1 MYKKQL
7 LQCVYNYFDAWN
19 NADAKA
25 VAAFFTDDAVY
36 IDTALNKEYRGIEI
50 EQYVAATLSAT
61 MGRIHFSIIEE
72 PVINGNIVFLQSSL
86 KVSTGKDSQL
96 LESAELIKFV
106 DNRIV
111 MIQTYY
117 NLADDIISLA
127 QDKKYAKSGLDQSQ
141 TNIIKNKLEAI
152 MKNDEPFRDS
162 ALKLQD
168 LTDMLDIRRNHLS
181 QILNNEYQMKFFDF
195 INHYRLQ
202 AFLISLHSCNLS
214 EVNITELAY
223 DAGFS
228 SSSVFYKIFKR
239 YQDISPTQYIKTII
253 KTKQS

>member
-1 MYKKQL
+1 MCNNQL
-7 LQCVYNYFDAWN
+7 LQCVYDYFDAWN
-19 NADAKA
+19 RSDSKA
-25 VAAFFTDDAVY
+25 VASFFSDDAIY
-36 IDTALNKEYRGIEI
+36 IDTALNKEYHGIEI
-50 EQYVAATLSAT
+50 EQYVAETLSAT
-61 MGRIHFSIIEE
+61 VGRIHFSIVEE
-72 PVINGNIVFLQSSL
+72 PVINGDIVFLQSSL
-86 KVSTGKDSQL
+86 KVSSDKDSQL
-96 LESAELIKFV
+96 LESAELIKFC
-106 DNRIV
+106 DNKIV

-117 NLADDIISLA
+117 NLEEDIKALA

-141 TNIIKNKLEAI
+141 TNLIKNKLEAI
-152 MKNDEPFRDS
+152 MHNDEPYRNS
-162 ALKLQD
+162 ELKLQD

-202 AFLISLHSCNLS
+202 AFLKSLHSCNLS

-239 YQDISPTQYIKTII
+239 YQDISPSQYIKNIVQ
-253 KTKQS
+253 TKQS